1 MKTTKT
7 DAQTV
12 LDALSLIE
20 SLQGEININNYSVDD
35 ICYLNNSFV
44 EAVLC
49 ARESLPAAQRLV
61 DGEKW
66 QPINT
71 APKDGIHYLGM
82 IVADRFYGEPFVCYY
97 DEDEGHICLH
107 QTEARLHRPTHWMHF
122 PKPTTSE
129 EV

>member
-1 MKTTKT
+1 MTTTKT

-12 LDALSLIE
+12 LEALE
-20 SLQGEININNYSVDD
+20 FA
-35 ICYLNNSFV
+35 LNELRIIGFSELKPDMSDFGAMAKLNK
-44 EAVLC
+44 A
-49 ARESLPAAQRLV
+49 LPAAQRLV

-66 QPINT
+66 QSINT

-82 IVADRFYGEPFVCYY
+82 IVGDRFYGEPFVCYY

-122 PKPTTSE
+122 PKPITSE
-129 EV
+129 EL